1 SAATSDAHVWDEEVA
16 ALEAIL
22 DDRFK
27 TSSHDQCSI
36 RADSDSAVPATYYF
50 RRPASGYPDTP
61 PIITIDAPDVPSY
74 VRLSAIKRAVT
85 YAQDNLCGDSMIFNL
100 LEWLESS
107 MPDIIQKPG

>member
-1 SAATSDAHVWDEEVA
+1 
-16 ALEAIL
+16 
-22 DDRFK
+22 
-27 TSSHDQCSI
+27 
-36 RADSDSAVPATYYF
+36 AVPAPYYF

-107 MPDIIQKPG
+107 MPDIIQNPGRLSDLEISSQTMSKEAPCSATKVQTL